1 MSDLTQF
8 ARTRAVERA
17 AAVNQERN
25 RVLANPAE
33 DPVHDLRVALRRIEQ
48 VFEVFDTEPLA
59 FDTKRAQRQLK
70 DWLKGAGGV
79 RDCDVVMP
87 LLQAPWTNDL
97 LAFRQ
102 TRAKE
107 LIEALRGEPMPSPN
121 PRRYRG
127 PALSEEVAQFARIM
141 LPREAKAYF
150 KAGARAA
157 RKNHSLGRLHEFRLH
172 GKSLRYSLELFEPLY
187 GPRLN
192 RLTKVLKRTQQL
204 LGEMA
209 DARAGLKLVKQMN
222 APDSVLEPLREIANE
237 KREAFAVRWEEEVPD
252 EAVAAKWVEY
262 LRRYAVVRAR

>member
-1 MSDLTQF
+1 MSSLTQF

-17 AAVNQERN
+17 AAVNRERA
-25 RVLANPAE
+25 RVLENPAE
-33 DPVHDLRVALRRIEQ
+33 DPVHDLRVALRRMEQ

-59 FDTKRAQRQLK
+59 FDAKHAQRQLD
-70 DWLKGAGGV
+70 DWLRAAGRV

-97 LAFRQ
+97 IAFRQ

-107 LIEALRGEPMPSPN
+107 LVETLNGAHIPSPN

-127 PALSEEVAQFARIM
+127 PALSEEVAQFARIT

-187 GPRLN
+187 GPRLAQ
-192 RLTKVLKRTQQL
+192 LTKVLKRTQQL

-209 DARAGLKLVKQMN
+209 DARAGLKLVKRMN
-222 APDSVLEPLREIANE
+222 APDSVLAPLRQIASE
-237 KREAFAVRWEEEVPD
+237 KREAFARRWVEEVPD
-252 EAVAAKWVEY
+252 ESVAARWVDY
-262 LRRYAVVRAR
+262 LRRYAKVRS